1 MNRGQESLSGHIHL
15 SLPDSLGYSLAN
27 QFSALNTQGQQ
38 AINYVARRYWKKL
51 MKRITQKI
59 HFGKKT
65 GGKKKEPGAKKVV
78 RHRYPSVIES
88 ENHRITYL
96 V

>member
-1 MNRGQESLSGHIHL
+1 
-15 SLPDSLGYSLAN
+15 
-27 QFSALNTQGQQ
+27 
-38 AINYVARRYWKKL
+38 

-78 RHRYPSVIES
+78 RQRYPSVIES
-88 ENHRITYL
+88 ENHRTIYL

>member
-1 MNRGQESLSGHIHL
+1 ME
-15 SLPDSLGYSLAN
+15 
-27 QFSALNTQGQQ
+27 
-38 AINYVARRYWKKL
+38 
-51 MKRITQKI
+51 RITQKI

-78 RHRYPSVIES
+78 RYRHPSVIES